1 MSIATKTPQPGIQRT
16 QKRVWRVP
24 LSKAWWLWLL
34 PCLLL
39 YVGIY
44 AWYLYALKTQPFSG
58 PFSDPLRTFGIIAF
72 IMVLGTAAYSLRRRF
87 VRSLPGKAQDWLWMH
102 IWVGITAVLIA
113 FLHENYAHILH
124 NYCQNLSCFTQSDA
138 GTSALYALIV
148 LVVSGV
154 VGRLIDVWQTHN
166 IAQDA
171 STNGVG
177 IVRAIEERIL
187 ELEYTVERLCA
198 GKSAT
203 FQQYCMQALEQASGD
218 LPAVPALTTDEH
230 VDFQRAY
237 DTLLT
242 HAHLTQSL
250 QRQRCARLF
259 ISTWRSIHIV
269 IASLALLII
278 LYHGILELLT
288 TVFHV
293 KG

>member
-1 MSIATKTPQPGIQRT
+1 MSIATKQSTNPHQQT

-39 YVGIY
+39 YAGIY
-44 AWYLYALKTQPFSG
+44 AWYLSALKSQAFPG
-58 PFSDPLRTFGIIAF
+58 PFTDPLRTFGILAF
-72 IMVLGTAAYSLRRRF
+72 VLVLGTAAYSLRHRF

-102 IWVGITAVLIA
+102 IWVGITALLIA

-124 NYCQNLSCFTQSDA
+124 NYCQNLRCFTQSDA

-148 LVVSGV
+148 LVVSGI
-154 VGRLIDVWQTHN
+154 VGRLIDVWQTHT

-171 STNGVG
+171 SNNGVG
-177 IVRAIEERIL
+177 IVQAIEERIL
-187 ELEYTVERLCA
+187 EVEYTVERLCA
-198 GKSAT
+198 GKSES
-203 FQQYCMQALEQASGD
+203 FQQYCMHVLEIPGRE
-218 LPAVPALTTDEH
+218 LPTVPALASSEH
-230 VDFQRAY
+230 SDFQRAY

-250 QRQRCARLF
+250 QKQQRARLF
-259 ISTWRSIHIV
+259 IRTWRSIHMV
-269 IASLALLII
+269 IASLALLVI

-288 TVFHV
+288 NVFHWV
-293 KG
+293 P